1 MQVQPDARQP
11 PLSTFIQSPQNHHF
25 SGLWNYQPKC
35 DSRRIEIDRQSTCY
49 HKLIVTEKSP
59 RSSEPTT
66 VDAEPRWSGLR
77 SVGFIVG
84 LSVLLWILIATGV
97 YLAVRAIL

>member
-1 MQVQPDARQP
+1 M
-11 PLSTFIQSPQNHHF
+11 N
-25 SGLWNYQPKC
+25 
-35 DSRRIEIDRQSTCY
+35 IDHQSTCY
-49 HKLIVTEKSP
+49 HKLIVPEKSP
-59 RSSEPTT
+59 RSSEPHPI
-66 VDAEPRWSGLR
+66 DSEPRWSGIR

>member
-1 MQVQPDARQP
+1 M
-11 PLSTFIQSPQNHHF
+11 H
-25 SGLWNYQPKC
+25 
-35 DSRRIEIDRQSTCY
+35 IDRQSTCY
-49 HKLIVTEKSP
+49 HKLIVIKKSAS
-59 RSSEPTT
+59 SSEPHI

-84 LSVLLWILIATGV
+84 LSVLLWILIASGV